1 MNAAL
6 GTRAVLAEQWKLEES
21 RARARARAR
30 ADTMEQRRQTD
41 VIHLLVL
48 GGGFLGM

>member
-21 RARARARAR
+21 RARARTDA
-30 ADTMEQRRQTD
+30 TEQRRQTD
-41 VIHLLVL
+41 VVHLLVL